1 MLCAPSPVKEP
12 HRLRGL
18 VADLEAALASRE
30 EQLVEQCR
38 LAAHEEGKL
47 VEHRLKSELSAL
59 SDQTCRLQEL
69 SRSRQEECEVRAAKL
84 ELSEGRL
91 CEAVQLEQG
100 YKELDEQRHARQEQ
114 LRQLEAEQ
122 RAAADNLRA
131 DVRRARKRGAEEAD
145 RLKRQG
151 DMEEQECRRLRDCIR
166 STEEATAARQV
177 LQSCLEASEKRGV
190 GLEDLS
196 AELRASLDR
205 KEARIEAVRD
215 ENTAMEKAARR
226 RVQDTG
232 LQTEHFAS
240 EQRGEALAEQVA
252 QLRQIDSLGGALG
265 AQLHASGLCVADMEA
280 ALLHAQAEVE
290 GAPLPEEAP
299 ASWPEEC
306 GRLQEQLS
314 SLQGAE
320 ASAAAHTSRLDREL
334 HELRASERARGAASA
349 SPRSV
354 GAAAAGGH
362 VAAGAGRVGL
372 GRSQAEQDAEG
383 HSSTLV
389 VMEASLREARA
400 ALDAKGRRLQMLLGR
415 FGDTGAGAD
424 GAAEGA
430 TSAAAD
436 RRQGDL
442 GRRAAELEA
451 LVAALG
457 GKLDESEREVQSLSI
472 DAGRQA
478 APPPDRQQPSHL
490 RGGRC
495 DDEGEE
501 PPEHRGPA
509 RAVGR
514 CTPLRC
520 IRDESRN
527 GRQRGLTPH
536 KERG

>member
-240 EQRGEALAEQVA
+240 EQRGEALAEQ
-252 QLRQIDSLGGALG
+252 
-265 AQLHASGLCVADMEA
+265 
-280 ALLHAQAEVE
+280 VE

>member
-1 MLCAPSPVKEP
+1 
-12 HRLRGL
+12 LRGL

-177 LQSCLEASEKRGV
+177 LQNCLEASEKRGV

-232 LQTEHFAS
+232 LQTEHLAS

-265 AQLHASGLCVADMEA
+265 AQLQASGPCVADMEA
-280 ALLHAQAEVE
+280 ALLVE

-334 HELRASERARGAASA
+334 HELRASERARGAAST

-372 GRSQAEQDAEG
+372 GRIQAEQDAEG

-389 VMEASLREARA
+389 VLEASLREARA

-495 DDEGEE
+495 DDEGGE

-514 CTPLRC
+514 CTPLRG

>member
-1 MLCAPSPVKEP
+1 
-12 HRLRGL
+12 LRGL

-69 SRSRQEECEVRAAKL
+69 SRSRQEEFEVRVAKL

-177 LQSCLEASEKRGV
+177 LQNCLEAGEKRGV

-232 LQTEHFAS
+232 LQTEHCAS
-240 EQRGEALAEQVA
+240 EQRAEGLAEQVA
-252 QLRQIDSLGGALG
+252 QLRQIDSLAGALG
-265 AQLHASGLCVADMEA
+265 ARLQASGPCLAGMEA
-280 ALLHAQAEVE
+280 ALLHAQAKVE

-320 ASAAAHTSRLDREL
+320 ASAAAHASRLDREL
-334 HELRASERARGAASA
+334 HEFRASERARGAAST
-349 SPRSV
+349 SPKSV
-354 GAAAAGGH
+354 GAAAAGGR
-362 VAAGAGRVGL
+362 VAAVAGRVGL

-389 VMEASLREARA
+389 VLEASLREARA
-400 ALDAKGRRLQMLLGR
+400 ALDAKDRRLQMLLGR

-442 GRRAAELEA
+442 GRRAVELEA

-490 RGGRC
+490 CGGGC

-514 CTPLRC
+514 CTPLRG